1 MFEFTSSLFFWTL
14 INFILLLFLVSKFA
28 LPALFKMVDE
38 SEAKKQQAMAELEH
52 NTLESRKLL
61 AEYQEKLSQIHVEAQ
76 KVLAN
81 AALERD
87 ALRKAEVEKI
97 LAEKHAILEGIKN
110 ELASEKRRFLQEM
123 MGHASELIVA
133 TSQKVIR
140 RELTSQDHDRLIQED
155 MADFE
160 RLIKEAA

>member
-14 INFILLLFLVSKFA
+14 INFLLLLFLVSKFA
-28 LPALFKMVDE
+28 LPSLFKMVDE
-38 SEAKKQQAMAELEH
+38 SEAKKQLALAELEH
-52 NTLESRKLL
+52 NRLESRKLL
-61 AEYQEKLSQIHVEAQ
+61 AEYQEKLSQIHLEAQ
-76 KVLAN
+76 KVLAD

-97 LAEKHAILEGIKN
+97 LAEKHEILEGIKN
-110 ELASEKRRFLQEM
+110 ELSNERRQFIQEM
-123 MGHASELIVA
+123 MDNASELIVA

-140 RELTSQDHDRLIQED
+140 RELTNQDHERLIQED